1 MIDNLKKRIQE
12 HEGFRD
18 VAYND
23 TLGIATIGWGHMILP
38 EDNIQIGN
46 KYSVEFLKEVFEKD
60 FNIAVKGAKKVI
72 EEYIPNLYTQD
83 LTQSQIELIEGV
95 LIEMV
100 FQMGRPRVSKFKKT
114 LKAINE
120 GDFTTA
126 ADEMLDSRWA
136 DQTGGIQHKM
146 EKDKIIKAKEIEAA
160 RDVDVAAIGVQL
172 EQVRQTE
179 NSWKDEWLTLT
190 FSGIFICHF
199 IGPLQPYMDRG
210 WEILTQA
217 NDYYWVIILT
227 IVGGSFGVSTLKKLK
242 K

>member
-46 KYSVEFLKEVFEKD
+46 KYSTEFLKEVFEKD

-72 EEYIPNLYTQD
+72 EEYIPNLYNQD

-136 DQTGGIQHKM
+136 DQTF
-146 EKDKIIKAKEIEAA
+146 ERALVLSLKIRKI
-160 RDVDVAAIGVQL
+160 
-172 EQVRQTE
+172 
-179 NSWKDEWLTLT
+179 
-190 FSGIFICHF
+190 
-199 IGPLQPYMDRG
+199 
-210 WEILTQA
+210 
-217 NDYYWVIILT
+217 
-227 IVGGSFGVSTLKKLK
+227 
-242 K
+242 

>member
-1 MIDNLKKRIQE
+1 
-12 HEGFRD
+12 
-18 VAYND
+18 
-23 TLGIATIGWGHMILP
+23 MILP

-46 KYSVEFLKEVFEKD
+46 KYSVEFLKEIFEKD

-83 LTQSQIELIEGV
+83 LTPSQIEVIEGV

-136 DQTGGIQHKM
+136 DQTF
-146 EKDKIIKAKEIEAA
+146 ERALVLSLKIRKI
-160 RDVDVAAIGVQL
+160 
-172 EQVRQTE
+172 
-179 NSWKDEWLTLT
+179 
-190 FSGIFICHF
+190 
-199 IGPLQPYMDRG
+199 
-210 WEILTQA
+210 
-217 NDYYWVIILT
+217 
-227 IVGGSFGVSTLKKLK
+227 
-242 K
+242 